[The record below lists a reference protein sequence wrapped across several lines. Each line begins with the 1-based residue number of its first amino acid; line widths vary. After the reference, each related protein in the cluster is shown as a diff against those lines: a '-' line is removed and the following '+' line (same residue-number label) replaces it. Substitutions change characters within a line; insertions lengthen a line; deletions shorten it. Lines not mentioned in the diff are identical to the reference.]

1 MLEFTQ
7 YPDNIGDL
15 QNCLW
20 LVMDYPKITV
30 SHEEIWMR
38 AKGSETVPNF
48 SNVYIS
54 IVFERLA
61 IALSLKYPKTNIRY
75 TVNMRDSVFYV
86 DDIAIESYEQMKK
99 IVDTY
104 DKKLNQNSDTD
115 EEASISIS
123 DDNDEALKAQSDE
136 LTKAILAG
144 ALNEKH
150 VHHAV
155 NINQYRIELKTDLSP
170 INPINEHEFPV
181 DIYITDPKYKHLGD
195 NYNYSDLSD
204 LYRDDLIGEN
214 DFYVPIAWID
224 DEILAVTLL
233 NFSGRSDILGYAVYR
248 PSGDCPPK
256 NCLDAN
262 GKLTEEGV
270 THATDTIRN
279 TLACWNRYIRGEIYD
294 VVIYENCNIVALCGG
309 FCDANDEE
317 LSKNVLFYTHEIKPI
332 IFEEFFD
339 MTGKVL
345 EFDIMKQKDSWED
358 YVSEIIFRK
367 FKDTMKTGGESE
379 N

>member
-75 TVNMRDSVFYV
+75 KVNMRDSVFYV
-86 DDIAIESYEQMKK
+86 DDIAIESYEQMKE
-99 IVDTY
+99 IVDVY
-104 DKKLNQNSDTD
+104 DKKLNQNFNTD
-115 EEASISIS
+115 EEALSSSISE
-123 DDNDEALKAQSDE
+123 DDEALKAQSDE
-136 LTKAILAG
+136 LTKAILTG

-170 INPINEHEFPV
+170 INPIDEHEFPV
-181 DIYITDPKYKHLGD
+181 DVYIIDPKYKHLGD
-195 NYNYSDLSD
+195 DYNYSDLSD
-204 LYRDDLIGEN
+204 LYQNDLIGEN
-214 DFYVPIAWID
+214 DFYIPIAWID

-248 PSGDCPPK
+248 PSGDYLPK

-279 TLACWNRYIRGEIYD
+279 TLSCWNRYIRGEIYD
-294 VVIYENCNIVALCGG
+294 VVIYENCNIIALCGG

-317 LSKNVLFYTHEIKPI
+317 LSKNVLFYTHEIKSI

-367 FKDTMKTGGESE
+367 FKNTMKTGGESE